1 MERRPLNGLG
11 ILLRCTKNAQY
22 VPGSPARSDLSFRFV
37 LPPIAKCFSFFDF
50 VFCSFLSS
58 IYLPSCDPKGSG
70 NCVILEIPLETY
82 SDSVVECNY
91 KKEKGRRENG
101 LVDNLWKDLMG
112 SMIMEKDLGV

>member
-1 MERRPLNGLG
+1 MDSEFFFG
-11 ILLRCTKNAQY
+11 AQRM
-22 VPGSPARSDLSFRFV
+22 RSTCLEAPREVTSASVLYYRQSQSVFLFFTLCFV
-37 LPPIAKCFSFFDF
+37 LFFH
-50 VFCSFLSS
+50 SSS

-70 NCVILEIPLETY
+70 NCVILEIPMETF

-101 LVDNLWKDLMG
+101 LVDNLRKDLMG

>member
-1 MERRPLNGLG
+1 MDSEFFFG
-11 ILLRCTKNAQY
+11 AQRM
-22 VPGSPARSDLSFRFV
+22 RSTCLEAPREVTSASVLYYRQSQSVFLFLTLCFV
-37 LPPIAKCFSFFDF
+37 LFFH
-50 VFCSFLSS
+50 SSS

-70 NCVILEIPLETY
+70 NCVTLEIPMETY
-82 SDSVVECNY
+82 SDSIVECNY